1 MTKVDPKVSAQVSLR
16 LATLEEAEILRLI
29 CYPTF
34 TLPEFLPFLERVLK
48 RQAAGRACF
57 FLLTVNQ
64 EPVAAA
70 LLSRLAHTAELSD
83 LAVLPAYQRQGWGRY
98 LVQTLMAY
106 AQQHSWLPLEIG
118 VKSQNTAALALYQQ
132 VGFVPDRTLKLLDG
146 DTALILRWPDEEM
159 SN

>member
-1 MTKVDPKVSAQVSLR
+1 MTKTDPNAGSQVALR
-16 LATLEEAEILRLI
+16 LATREEAEILRLI

-64 EPVAAA
+64 EPVGAA
-70 LLSRLAHTAELSD
+70 LLSRLASTAELSD
-83 LAVLPAYQRQGWGRY
+83 LAILPIYQRQGWGRY
-98 LVQTLMAY
+98 LVQTLMSY
-106 AQQHSWLPLEIG
+106 AQQNSWLPLEIG
-118 VKSQNTAALALYQQ
+118 VRQSNTAALVLYQQ

-146 DTALILRWPDEEM
+146 DTAHILRWPDEVVF
-159 SN
+159 